1 MPTLE
6 VAVSSS
12 NAPERPLPKYCASKI
27 WYVLFLCL
35 PMMFGP
41 NITGETVDMLMWNYK
56 QASFSGALSRAGK
69 GHDSCGM
76 QGGSYFDL
84 LCFDASDSQSM
95 YGSSNTVQ
103 PSSVRFFAC
112 IKT

>member
-1 MPTLE
+1 MPNLE

-41 NITGETVDMLMWNYK
+41 NITGYTGAAWDDTSGDVTGAFY
-56 QASFSGALSRAGK
+56 FSGDAAESANGLRGRYGIS
-69 GHDSCGM
+69 
-76 QGGSYFDL
+76 
-84 LCFDASDSQSM
+84 FDASRVNSAYSR
-95 YGSSNTVQ
+95 SRTVQ
-103 PSSVRFFAC
+103 PASVRSLYC
-112 IKT
+112 IKS